1 MSGVLAP
8 RTGLVPVP
16 VPGTDRQIMA
26 IVIDGKPFVSL
37 RHACEVAGI
46 DADTQARKLKRTSWA
61 TTVIMTGVAGD
72 GKSRD
77 LLMID
82 RRTFTMWLAT
92 IDANR
97 VSDDARPII
106 VAFQAEAAD
115 ALDAYFN
122 EGGAINPRAS
132 ADQLAPIIERA
143 QAQAGVLQALRG
155 LVDPK
160 HLELK
165 GRLLLARALGEEPD
179 IDELDRPLLVQDY
192 LRDRGLNR
200 TLVEAKQGGFGRR
213 LRGAYLAEYGQE
225 PGKRLQD
232 FGNGAIRQCNAYT
245 ERHRHLFDQVWN
257 RHYAPKVAESA
268 LFAIDGGG
276 A

>member
-1 MSGVLAP
+1 MSTDLI
-8 RTGLVPVP
+8 PVP

-26 IVIDGKPFVSL
+26 TLIDGKPMVSI
-37 RHACEVAGI
+37 RHACIVAGI
-46 DADTQARKLKRTSWA
+46 DPDTQARKLKRTSWA
-61 TTVIMTGVAGD
+61 TTVIMTGVAED
-72 GKSRD
+72 GKVRD

-92 IDANR
+92 IDTNR
-97 VSDDARPII
+97 VGPDARHII
-106 VAFQAEAAD
+106 EAFQAEAAD

-132 ADQLAPIIERA
+132 VDQLAPIIERA

-155 LVDPK
+155 LIDPK

-165 GRLLLARALGEEPD
+165 ARLLLARALGEEPD

-192 LRDRGLNR
+192 LASKGVRR
-200 TLVEAKQGGFGRR
+200 TLVEAKQSGFGKR
-213 LRGAYLAEYGQE
+213 LRGAYIAEYGTE

-232 FGNGAIRQCNAYT
+232 FGNGAIRECNAYT
-245 ERHRHLFDQVWN
+245 ERHRHLFDQVWS
-257 RHYAPKVAESA
+257 RHYAAKVAESA
-268 LFAIDGGG
+268 LFAISGGG

>member
-1 MSGVLAP
+1 MPAE
-8 RTGLVPVP
+8 LVPVP

-26 IVIDGKPFVSL
+26 TVIDGKPFVSL
-37 RHACEVAGI
+37 RHACEAIGI
-46 DADTQARKLKRTSWA
+46 DVESQRKKLNGKSWA
-61 TTVIMTGVAGD
+61 VAVMSTATAAD
-72 GKSRD
+72 GKAYETT
-77 LLMID
+77 MID

-92 IDANR
+92 IDTNR
-97 VSDDARPII
+97 VGPEARPII
-106 VAFQAEAAD
+106 EAFQAEAAD

-122 EGGAINPRAS
+122 EGGAINPRAT

-155 LVDPK
+155 LIDPK

-165 GRLLLARALGEEPD
+165 ARLLLARALGEEPD

-192 LRDRGLNR
+192 LRDRGLSR
-200 TLVEAKQGGFGRR
+200 TLIEAKQGGFGKR

-225 PGKRLQD
+225 PGRRLQD
-232 FGNGAIRQCNAYT
+232 FGNGAIRECNAYT
-245 ERHRHLFDQVWN
+245 ERHRHLFDQVWS
-257 RHYAPKVAESA
+257 RHYASKVAESA
-268 LFAIDGGG
+268 LFAIDGG